1 MNSAATVA
9 LGWPT
14 SFCLPNHVNQIH
26 KCGEEQLPEQKLSVQ
41 VTDINSIHVDYMNIF
56 KSRQRQIGQ
65 DLTSETTSA
74 DDQDLGLIS

>member
-1 MNSAATVA
+1 MSTN
-9 LGWPT
+9 
-14 SFCLPNHVNQIH
+14 IH
-26 KCGEEQLPEQKLSVQ
+26 ICGVGRLPEQELAVQ

-56 KSRQRQIGQ
+56 ESSKCQIGQ